1 MLDSLFN
8 SPSANLQEIQRDPR
22 EQESVDDETKHLA
35 LYHYESC
42 IFSARVRRA
51 IQILSLKI
59 ETKDILKSDSYYQDL
74 QKHCGKT
81 TVPCLRIL
89 EPKTGSLTWMFESA
103 DIIAYLVQRFGEP

>member
-8 SPSANLQEIQRDPR
+8 PPSMDLQEVRR
-22 EQESVDDETKHLA
+22 EPDEQKHVDEETKYLA

-42 IFSARVRRA
+42 MFSARVRKA
-51 IQILSLKI
+51 IQILSLEI
-59 ETKDILKSDSYYQDL
+59 ETRDILESRAHYEEL

-89 EPKTGSLTWMFESA
+89 EPDTNSLKWMFESA
-103 DIIAYLVQRFGEP
+103 DIIAYLAERFSRP

>member
-42 IFSARVRRA
+42 IFSSRVRRA
-51 IQILSLKI
+51 IQVLSLEI
-59 ETKDILKSDSYYQDL
+59 ETRDILECHSHYEEL

-89 EPKTGSLTWMFESA
+89 EPKNNSSTWMFESA
-103 DIIAYLVQRFGEP
+103 DIIAHLARQFGRS

>member
-42 IFSARVRRA
+42 IFSSRVRRA
-51 IQILSLKI
+51 IQVLSLEI
-59 ETKDILKSDSYYQDL
+59 ETRDILECHSHYEEL

-89 EPKTGSLTWMFESA
+89 EPKNNSSTWMFESA
-103 DIIAYLVQRFGEP
+103 DIIAYLAERFGRS